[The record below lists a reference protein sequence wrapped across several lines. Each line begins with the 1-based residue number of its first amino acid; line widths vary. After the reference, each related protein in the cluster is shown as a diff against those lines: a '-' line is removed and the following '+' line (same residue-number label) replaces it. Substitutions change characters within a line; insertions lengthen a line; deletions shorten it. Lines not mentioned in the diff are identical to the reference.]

1 MLTLFL
7 PVIVC
12 HEIVETFKHH
22 SYIVP
27 KATVGKSGLVLSVW
41 GEHCHQMDVNKQ
53 GANSGRK
60 RSILSIDIVK
70 RIASEKIALLSCYIG
85 RQSRCTATLLAATG
99 THTPHT
105 RYVYTCT

>member
-1 MLTLFL
+1 MIPMLTLFL

-12 HEIVETFKHH
+12 HKIVETFKHH

-60 RSILSIDIVK
+60 RSILSIDIVN
-70 RIASEKIALLSCYIG
+70 RIRLS
-85 RQSRCTATLLAATG
+85 SKMPG
-99 THTPHT
+99 TSVSDPG
-105 RYVYTCT
+105 

>member
-1 MLTLFL
+1 M
-7 PVIVC
+7 IVC
-12 HEIVETFKHH
+12 HKIVETFKHH

-60 RSILSIDIVK
+60 RSILSIDIVN
-70 RIASEKIALLSCYIG
+70 RIFRDVDFKGRSERHRLTQK
-85 RQSRCTATLLAATG
+85 
-99 THTPHT
+99 
-105 RYVYTCT
+105 